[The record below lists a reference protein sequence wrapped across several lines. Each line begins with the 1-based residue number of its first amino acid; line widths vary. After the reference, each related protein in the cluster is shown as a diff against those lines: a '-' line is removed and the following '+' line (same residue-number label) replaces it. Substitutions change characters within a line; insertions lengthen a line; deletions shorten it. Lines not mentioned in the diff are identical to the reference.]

1 MRIVSGFLRA
11 VRAVACT
18 TLLISSCTDRDER
31 LSPGASGRVVDII
44 DGDTLDVRIDGRV
57 ERVRLIGIDTPETK
71 KPGSPVECFGPE
83 ATAQLLHLIP
93 PGTEVV
99 VERDIEARDD
109 YGRLLLY
116 VFRFEDSLFVNA
128 DLLRRGFARPLDIAP
143 NTTHARDFRRL
154 AGSAESEKIGLWKA
168 CSVIP

>member
-1 MRIVSGFLRA
+1 MPIVSKFFRA
-11 VRAVACT
+11 TFTVACT
-18 TLLISSCTDRDER
+18 MLVLSSCAGSDEP
-31 LSPGASGRVVDII
+31 LSPGASGRVVDIV

-83 ATAQLLHLIP
+83 ATARLAQLLP
-93 PGTEVV
+93 PGTEIV
-99 VERDIEARDD
+99 VERDIEPRDD

-116 VFRFEDSLFVNA
+116 VFRFDDTLFVNS
-128 DLLRRGFARPLDIAP
+128 DLIRQGFARPLEIAP
-143 NTTHARDFRRL
+143 NTTYAREFRRL
-154 AGSAESEKIGLWKA
+154 AGLAESEKIGLWKA